1 MTDIADIS
9 IPAKAFA
16 LAETLEAAPGVRVE
30 AAQCA
35 THGTGWVL
43 PTVWVSG
50 DDDQLEAFNGAI
62 QEDPSVER
70 IVTTESFEAT
80 RCYTLEWNNA
90 VVEVIDSMI
99 ANRGTVVSAE
109 THGERWQLRIRFAT
123 HEQVEAFRTYF
134 ESTPYS
140 FTVRE
145 LFTPKGGKRER
156 SQLTPGQREVLAAA
170 ANAGYYCVPRET
182 TCKALAEEFDISH
195 QAVSEKLRRG
205 TENLIKST
213 LSLEDE

>member
-30 AAQCA
+30 AAKCA
-35 THGTGWVL
+35 THGIEWVL

-50 DDDQLEAFNGAI
+50 DDDQLEAFDAVI
-62 QEDPSVER
+62 REDPTVER

-80 RCYTLEWNNA
+80 RCYTLEWNEA
-90 VVEVIDSMI
+90 VLEVIDSMI

-109 THGERWQLRIRFAT
+109 THGERWRLRIRFAT
-123 HEQVEAFRTYF
+123 HEQVEAFRSYF
-134 ESTPYS
+134 EATPYS

-145 LFTPKGGKRER
+145 LFTPKGGQKER
-156 SQLTPGQREVLAAA
+156 SQLTPGQREVLTAAA
-170 ANAGYYCVPRET
+170 KSGYYCVPRET
-182 TCKALAEEFDISH
+182 TCKALAEEFDVSH

-205 TENLIKST
+205 TESLIKST
-213 LSLEDE
+213 LSFEE